1 MRACLMRGRLARVD
15 FPLVAGDL
23 RVDDRK
29 EAKMD
34 TDKPLGANW
43 ISGEPIGYVG
53 SHFDS

>member
-1 MRACLMRGRLARVD
+1 VRACLMRGRLARVD